1 MRLGKQ
7 LCRALFA
14 TCVRFF
20 LYSFHYSLAAC
31 TNFVPTQPYAHTPLL
46 HPLFPSF
53 PRYSLTITNAHTQL
67 GPTVGAEARQG

>member
-20 LYSFHYSLAAC
+20 LYSFHPSLAAC
-31 TNFVPTQPYAHTPLL
+31 TNFVPTQPYAHTLYAHTPLL
-46 HPLFPSF
+46 HPLFPSS
-53 PRYSLTITNAHTQL
+53 PVIL
-67 GPTVGAEARQG
+67 